1 MTLTAGP
8 PTQLVRRTA
17 RVTPPSVPEGTIT
30 VSAAPR
36 LDATPAGAAG
46 WLQYV
51 FPVVGSLGGMLFIVN
66 NPKPL
71 FLASGLLFMLGSIGM
86 GVGMGVQQ
94 RLTARRR
101 VQAARAAYL
110 DYLAG
115 LRSEL
120 QATANA
126 QRASSRRSRADL
138 RSGLRRGG

>member
-51 FPVVGSLGGMLFIVN
+51 FPVVGSLGGMLFVVN

-71 FLASGLLFMLGSIGM
+71 FLASGLLFMAGSIGM
-86 GVGMGVQQ
+86 GIGMAMQQ
-94 RLTARRR
+94 RSTARRR
-101 VQAARAAYL
+101 TRGGRAGYL

-126 QRASSRRSRADL
+126 QRASSRWRDH
-138 RSGLRRGG
+138 